1 MDNTW
6 LTLAPHTVVKESEK
20 AVLLE
25 FEGIFSHALRF
36 GSRVSATAWVPK
48 SLIRRAAD
56 ANGEILYLIPEWFAR
71 KSSYLDLTRGAIP
84 ESEFNYSVGVT
95 TPYG

>member
-1 MDNTW
+1 MADTW
-6 LTLAPHTVVKESEK
+6 LVLAPHTTVRESEK

-25 FEGIFSHALRF
+25 FENVYPHAVRS
-36 GSRVSATAWVPK
+36 GEYVASNTWVPK

-56 ANGEILYLIPEWFAR
+56 ANGEVMYMIPEWFAR
-71 KSSYLDLTRGAIP
+71 NSSILYLTRGAIP
-84 ESEFNYSVGVT
+84 ESEFNYSIGV

>member
-1 MDNTW
+1 MADTW
-6 LTLAPHTVVKESEK
+6 LVLAPHALVKESEK

-25 FEGIFSHALRF
+25 FEGIFSHAFQF
-36 GSRVSATAWVPK
+36 GRRVSSMAWVPK

-56 ANGEILYLIPEWFAR
+56 ANGEILCLIPEWFAR
-71 KSSYLDLTRGAIP
+71 SNCIMDLTRGAIP

-95 TPYG
+95 QYG